1 MVLTDWNY
9 CTTNGGLFQQKLCCF
24 AIICLHFAM
33 YQADNQF
40 VNRLA
45 LRWKMLDDF
54 NTVFTV
60 NEILLSIGGGDC

>member
-45 LRWKMLDDF
+45 LRGEMLDDF
-54 NTVFTV
+54 NTVLA
-60 NEILLSIGGGDC
+60 EHKELLSIGGGDC